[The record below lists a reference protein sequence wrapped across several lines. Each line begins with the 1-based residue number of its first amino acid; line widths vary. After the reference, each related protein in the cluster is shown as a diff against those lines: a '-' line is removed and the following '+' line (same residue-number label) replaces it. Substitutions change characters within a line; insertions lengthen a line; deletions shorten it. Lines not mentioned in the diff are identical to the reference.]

1 MKKECT
7 EQDLRELARSAQ
19 AVFEAVT
26 LTEAP
31 LCDGWQDDGL
41 RVDYELRNGRV
52 DCVLH
57 RRVEADGKCWE
68 LEMCAPLAGNVLPE
82 ERMTPRERELCRE
95 DMSHDFLTGVYN
107 RRYLETVFAQ
117 KLEQCAAQGR
127 KAAVALVSIDNGQKL
142 RDTYGQPVMDQLH
155 CFVGNQWKK
164 SFDTPA
170 TRVVCRLTGSIFA
183 VGCLDADG
191 KQLAEE
197 MQNLYRQMPR
207 GCITTTGM
215 MHRVQ
220 FTMSG
225 AAAGLDLTRAV
236 YAQQVHSAEVR
247 IAHAADAQ
255 PPELEP
261 RFTCDG
267 FVTNEPGVPLAVF
280 MADCLPALLHD
291 PVAGVIGAVHCGWRG
306 SVADIL
312 GAAVAQMC
320 ALGAHPADIRAAIG
334 PGIGAC
340 CFEVG
345 PEVVAAAEALL
356 HEPLG
361 ALVRP
366 RADGKA
372 LLDLKGV
379 NARRLAQLGVPAGQ
393 IAVSDACTMCWPD
406 VFWSHRATNGQRG
419 VQAAVITM

>member
-1 MKKECT
+1 MHNEVSFPLHAACGAAYLT
-7 EQDLRELARSAQ
+7 APNIAARHAFSTRLGG
-19 AVFEAVT
+19 V
-26 LTEAP
+26 
-31 LCDGWQDDGL
+31 
-41 RVDYELRNGRV
+41 
-52 DCVLH
+52 
-57 RRVEADGKCWE
+57 
-68 LEMCAPLAGNVLPE
+68 
-82 ERMTPRERELCRE
+82 
-95 DMSHDFLTGVYN
+95 STGVLESLN
-107 RRYLETVFAQ
+107 LSVRR
-117 KLEQCAAQGR
+117 G
-127 KAAVALVSIDNGQKL
+127 
-142 RDTYGQPVMDQLH
+142 
-155 CFVGNQWKK
+155 
-164 SFDTPA
+164 DTPENV
-170 TRVVCRLTGSIFA
+170 RENWRRL
-183 VGCLDADG
+183 
-191 KQLAEE
+191 
-197 MQNLYRQMPR
+197 
-207 GCITTTGM
+207 
-215 MHRVQ
+215 
-220 FTMSG
+220 G

-261 RFTCDG
+261 RFACDG
-267 FVTNEPGVPLAVF
+267 FVTNEPGVPLAVC

-291 PVAGVIGAVHCGWRG
+291 PAAGVIGAVHCGWRG

-379 NARRLAQLGVPAGQ
+379 NARRLAQLGVAFGRGGFAG
-393 IAVSDACTMCWPD
+393 AVAHEQDVHRLDAL
-406 VFWSHRATNGQRG
+406 GQRELLADGFGLEHADPQRVEPERCGRQHHVVGDDRG
-419 VQAAVITM
+419 VDVADLLTVVLAGPDLVRVGADDDGERSPEVARAACQALHAFRRFDDDKALRLAVGARRGHTARLEDGCDLFRFHFPLLVAAAGIPLFGQREKIHSLGVLM

>member
-1 MKKECT
+1 MHNHNEIT
-7 EQDLRELARSAQ
+7 FPLHAARGA
-19 AVFEAVT
+19 AY
-26 LTEAP
+26 LTAP
-31 LCDGWQDDGL
+31 NIAARHAFSTRLGG
-41 RVDYELRNGRV
+41 V
-52 DCVLH
+52 
-57 RRVEADGKCWE
+57 
-68 LEMCAPLAGNVLPE
+68 
-82 ERMTPRERELCRE
+82 
-95 DMSHDFLTGVYN
+95 STGVLESLN
-107 RRYLETVFAQ
+107 LSVRR
-117 KLEQCAAQGR
+117 G
-127 KAAVALVSIDNGQKL
+127 
-142 RDTYGQPVMDQLH
+142 
-155 CFVGNQWKK
+155 
-164 SFDTPA
+164 DTPENV
-170 TRVVCRLTGSIFA
+170 RENWRRL
-183 VGCLDADG
+183 
-191 KQLAEE
+191 
-197 MQNLYRQMPR
+197 
-207 GCITTTGM
+207 
-215 MHRVQ
+215 
-220 FTMSG
+220 G
-225 AAAGLDLTRAV
+225 AAAWLDLTRVV

-247 IAHAADAQ
+247 IAHADDAQ

-291 PVAGVIGAVHCGWRG
+291 PAAGVIGAVHCGWRG

-379 NARRLAQLGVPAGQ
+379 NARRLVQLGVPAER
-393 IAVSDACTMCWPD
+393 IAVSDACTMCRPD

-419 VQAAVITM
+419 VQAAVITL